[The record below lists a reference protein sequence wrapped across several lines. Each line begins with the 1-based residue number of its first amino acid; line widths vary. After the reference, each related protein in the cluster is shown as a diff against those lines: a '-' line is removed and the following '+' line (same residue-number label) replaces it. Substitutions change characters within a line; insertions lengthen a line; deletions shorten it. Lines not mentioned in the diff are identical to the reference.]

1 MHTTNHVLGA
11 EPLICIVIP
20 THACALTQTCSHNVE
35 TCGIASNK
43 CSVSSWEDLC
53 WEYLGCIVGVYM
65 RFLSSFRC
73 RASGQTSESIAGAA
87 LIPNPQAILPA
98 FTCWLLKHR
107 HCLKTP
113 DVCPR
118 VIRTPIWLCFHVYS
132 MYLCE
137 HYLFSH
143 LCLVVFFFLSVWAH
157 CCKLQHGKNNL
168 VIMQDSYLDE
178 KWHIPFEDSADQML
192 KRKTAHFVGT
202 LRLNT
207 EANQDDICTG
217 RGTHCHCFLIKI
229 IPF

>member
-11 EPLICIVIP
+11 ELLICIVIP

-73 RASGQTSESIAGAA
+73 GASGQTSESIAGAA
-87 LIPNPQAILPA
+87 LIPNPQAILPP

-107 HCLKTP
+107 HWLKTP

-118 VIRTPIWLCFHVYS
+118 IIRMPIWLCLHVYS

-143 LCLVVFFFLSVWAH
+143 LCLVVFFS
-157 CCKLQHGKNNL
+157 CQC
-168 VIMQDSYLDE
+168 E
-178 KWHIPFEDSADQML
+178 HIVVS
-192 KRKTAHFVGT
+192 
-202 LRLNT
+202 
-207 EANQDDICTG
+207 CSTG
-217 RGTHCHCFLIKI
+217 RI
-229 IPF
+229 I